1 EGAGREGEV
10 GGPVPPPLP
19 GCPRALADD
28 GHHRRRLSDLTH
40 VLSAGF
46 PVYTF
51 DPPTRET
58 LVTVENDG
66 FYVQKWTLGEHS
78 GTHMDCPGHFVRD
91 GRRAPEMTLK
101 ELLVP
106 IVVVD
111 LSQRAA
117 GDPDAAVSVRDL
129 VRFERRHG
137 RIPKGAVV
145 AMFSGW
151 ETRVGDPAAYKNVGA
166 DGKYHF
172 PGFGID
178 ALEWLLDRRHISAI
192 GVDTLS
198 LDVGESTTFEVHL
211 TLLGADK
218 YGLENLAHLESIPPH
233 GAHAYVGLIP
243 WQEGSGGPCRVIA
256 TW

>member
-1 EGAGREGEV
+1 M
-10 GGPVPPPLP
+10 
-19 GCPRALADD
+19 
-28 GHHRRRLSDLTH
+28 
-40 VLSAGF
+40 
-46 PVYTF
+46 
-51 DPPTRET
+51 
-58 LVTVENDG
+58 TVENDG
-66 FYVQKWTLGEHS
+66 FYIQKWTLGEHS
-78 GTHMDCPGHFVRD
+78 GTHMDCPGHFVTD
-91 GRRAPEMTLK
+91 GRRAPEMKLE

-111 LSQRAA
+111 ISRRAA
-117 GDPDAAVSVRDL
+117 EDPDAAVAVRDL
-129 VRFERRHG
+129 ERFERRHG

-145 AMFSGW
+145 AMYLGW
-151 ETRVGDPAAYKNVGA
+151 ESRVGDPAAYKNVGA

-211 TLLGADK
+211 TVLGADK
-218 YGLENLAHLESIPPH
+218 YGLENLAHLKSIPAR

-243 WQEGSGGPCRVIA
+243 WEEGSGGPCRVIA
-256 TW
+256 SW